1 MTGKVRASVSIK
13 DIARA
18 AGVSPST
25 VSRALHSH
33 PGISAETGDR
43 IRLLAEEMGYTPSL
57 PARSLVTR
65 DTATIG
71 MVITHASDPFLARL
85 VVGVEECAR
94 SEGYAVF
101 LSSSYRDAEREQEV
115 IRSFHER
122 RASGVIVTGSQIGTG
137 YLELSQRF
145 PLPIVL
151 TNCSGYPYSV
161 STDNQ
166 AGAQQA
172 VEHLVH
178 SGHRRIAY
186 VSNQRSSRT
195 NRERLAGYRAVLR
208 EHAIP
213 VDDDL
218 VLEGDGT
225 LEGGARAAQ
234 QMLASS
240 QPPTAVFCFNDMA
253 AIGVIHA
260 FNRADY
266 RVPHCCSVVG
276 FDNLE
281 LAGYYCPPLT
291 TVRQPSYEI
300 GRRAMRMLLKL
311 IQGREEVQ
319 AEILPAELVIRETTG
334 PASRPDHGAEGR

>member
-195 NRERLAGYRAVLR
+195 NRERLAGYRAVLQ

-276 FDNLE
+276 FDDLE

-311 IQGREEVQ
+311 IQGREDVQ
-319 AEILPAELVIRETTG
+319 TEILPAELVVRETT
-334 PASRPDHGAEGR
+334 RPVPRSARKEKGR